1 MRRRDFLRVTGAVAA
16 LTPATKLTAQSKA
29 QTTVLCDD
37 RSTALDKVL
46 PDTKDPQTLW
56 VRKAD
61 LPRVNGFEVKPQG
74 ACRDDVCIPIPKDM
88 TRGEYFNLSAFARKV
103 GQSAVADTTYRVW
116 SFGEIPA
123 IHGVYLNTRISPDFA
138 VPDRKGRVV
147 RLSDFRGK
155 KVIVVTWASW

>member
-16 LTPATKLTAQSKA
+16 LTPATKLTAQPKA

-37 RSTALDKVL
+37 RSTTLDKVL

-103 GQSAVADTTYRVW
+103 
-116 SFGEIPA
+116 
-123 IHGVYLNTRISPDFA
+123 
-138 VPDRKGRVV
+138 
-147 RLSDFRGK
+147 
-155 KVIVVTWASW
+155 